1 MKREDADVQRL
12 EKILSKHGRKQSS
25 EEAQPRRSRS
35 EDSVGEQPL
44 KDLASESGVPM
55 NTGREAAPAQRQTGV
70 VVEDLECSVLEN
82 ALKEQVYR
90 LTGQWQQ
97 GAQRLS
103 NHLEEALLELAE
115 VRQHENDVLKRRM
128 ELCHQELDD
137 QVAQLEH
144 SFHLKAIQ
152 AKAES
157 LLGVLEQVD
166 AVPSPSTPDVRMHAA
181 DHG

>member
-55 NTGREAAPAQRQTGV
+55 NTGREAVNHFPVFAACLSASGSPWSQPYTVACNANCVALRVTCTFAVFLQAPAQRQTGV

-97 GAQRLS
+97 GTA
-103 NHLEEALLELAE
+103 
-115 VRQHENDVLKRRM
+115 
-128 ELCHQELDD
+128 
-137 QVAQLEH
+137 
-144 SFHLKAIQ
+144 
-152 AKAES
+152 
-157 LLGVLEQVD
+157 
-166 AVPSPSTPDVRMHAA
+166 
-181 DHG
+181 